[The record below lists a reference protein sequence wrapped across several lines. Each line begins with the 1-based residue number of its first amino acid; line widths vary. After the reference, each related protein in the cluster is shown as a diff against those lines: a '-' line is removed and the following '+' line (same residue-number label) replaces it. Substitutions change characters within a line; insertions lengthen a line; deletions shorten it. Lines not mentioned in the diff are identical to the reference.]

1 MRCRLWHMSS
11 ARIVASSSGR
21 TWSARTAVTTAKTC
35 RSWPTQ
41 RRPRSRPQRAAGNAL
56 ATDRQ
61 SIPVSVGKIVL
72 ALDGMGGDHAPEVVV
87 NGADIARERY
97 PGTSFLLFGDPARL
111 KPLVDKRKGLAKALE
126 IVPAE
131 DEVLAEDKP
140 SFALRRRRKSSMWLA
155 VDAAAQGRAD
165 TVVSAG
171 NTGALLAI
179 SMFAM
184 RMVEGAHRPALA
196 SFLPTARG
204 ETVMLDLGANLEC
217 DAENLAEFGV
227 MGSVFAQVLLGLDK
241 PKVGLLN
248 VGSEELKGHEEL
260 RQAAAWLR
268 REGAPVDFQG
278 FIEGNDIGT
287 GNIDVVVTDGFT
299 GNVALKTIEG
309 TAKLYTQFVRD
320 AFRTST
326 FAKIG
331 YLFASGAWVKLRKRV
346 DPRRY
351 NGGVF
356 LGLDGVCVKSHGGTD
371 ALGFAYAI
379 GVAVDMVRY
388 HYKDKVIE
396 SLARLH
402 AAAPA
407 ADAEPALQ
415 ASGSGA

>member
-1 MRCRLWHMSS
+1 M
-11 ARIVASSSGR
+11 
-21 TWSARTAVTTAKTC
+21 
-35 RSWPTQ
+35 
-41 RRPRSRPQRAAGNAL
+41 
-56 ATDRQ
+56 
-61 SIPVSVGKIVL
+61 SVGKVVL
-72 ALDGMGGDHAPEVVV
+72 ALDGMGGDNAPEVVV

-97 PGTSFLLFGDPARL
+97 PGASFLLFGDPARL
-111 KPLVDKRKGLAKALE
+111 KPLVDRRKGLSQALE

-131 DEVLAEDKP
+131 DAVSADDKP
-140 SFALRRRRKSSMWLA
+140 SFALRRRRQSSMWLA

-184 RMVEGAHRPALA
+184 RMLEGAHRPALA
-196 SFLPTARG
+196 SFMPTNRG
-204 ETVMLDLGANLEC
+204 ETVMLDLGANIEC
-217 DAENLAEFGV
+217 DADNLAQFAV
-227 MGSVFAQVLLGLDK
+227 MGSVFAQVLLGLSE

-260 RQAAAWLR
+260 RQAAMMLR
-268 REGAPVDFQG
+268 REGSPVSFHG
-278 FIEGNDIGT
+278 FVEGNDIGA
-287 GNIDVVVTDGFT
+287 GKVDVVVTDGFT
-299 GNVALKTIEG
+299 GNIALKAIEG
-309 TAKLYTQFVRD
+309 TAKLTFQFVGD

-331 YLFASGAWVKLRKRV
+331 YLFAAGAWKKLRKRV

-356 LGLDGVCVKSHGGTD
+356 LGLNGVCVKSHGGTD

-388 HYKDKVIE
+388 EYKNKLVE
-396 SLARLH
+396 GLAKLH
-402 AAAPA
+402 QATSAA
-407 ADAEPALQ
+407 EEQALQ
-415 ASGSGA
+415 AGGGSA

>member
-1 MRCRLWHMSS
+1 MS
-11 ARIVASSSGR
+11 
-21 TWSARTAVTTAKTC
+21 
-35 RSWPTQ
+35 
-41 RRPRSRPQRAAGNAL
+41 
-56 ATDRQ
+56 TD
-61 SIPVSVGKIVL
+61 KIIL

-97 PGTSFLLFGDPARL
+97 PGTSFLLFGDPVRL
-111 KPLVDKRKGLAKALE
+111 KTLVDKRKGLAKSLE

-131 DEVLAEDKP
+131 DTVLAEDKP

-165 TVVSAG
+165 TIVSAG

-179 SMFAM
+179 SMVAM
-184 RMVEGAHRPALA
+184 RMLQGAHRPALA

-217 DAENLAEFGV
+217 DADNLAEFAV
-227 MGSVFAQVLLGLDK
+227 MGSVFAHVLLGLDK

-260 RQAAAWLR
+260 RQAAAQLR
-268 REGAPVDFQG
+268 RDGSPIDFHG
-278 FIEGNDIGT
+278 FVEGNDITSGMV
-287 GNIDVVVTDGFT
+287 DVVVTDGFT
-299 GNVALKTIEG
+299 GNVALKSIEG
-309 TAKLYTQFVRD
+309 TAKLYAQFVREV
-320 AFRTST
+320 FRTST
-326 FAKIG
+326 FAKLG
-331 YLFASGAWVKLRKRV
+331 GLLASGAWIKLRKRT

-379 GVAVDMVRY
+379 GVAVDLVRY
-388 HYKDKVIE
+388 DYKSKLVE
-396 SLARLH
+396 GLAKLH
-402 AAAPA
+402 QAPST
-407 ADAEPALQ
+407 AEVPTTPALQ
-415 ASGSGA
+415 ASGGGE

>member
-1 MRCRLWHMSS
+1 MS
-11 ARIVASSSGR
+11 A
-21 TWSARTAVTTAKTC
+21 
-35 RSWPTQ
+35 
-41 RRPRSRPQRAAGNAL
+41 
-56 ATDRQ
+56 
-61 SIPVSVGKIVL
+61 GKIVL
-72 ALDGMGGDHAPEVVV
+72 ALDGMGGDHAPDVVV

-111 KPLVDKRKGLAKALE
+111 KPLVDKRKGLAKVLE

-131 DEVLAEDKP
+131 DA
-140 SFALRRRRKSSMWLA
+140 
-155 VDAAAQGRAD
+155 DAAAHGRAD

-196 SFLPTARG
+196 SFLPTFRG

-217 DAENLAEFGV
+217 DADNLAEFAV
-227 MGSVFAQVLLGLDK
+227 MGSVFAQVLLGLDR

-260 RQAAAWLR
+260 RQAAGWLR
-268 REGAPVDFQG
+268 RKGSPIDFHG
-278 FIEGNDIGT
+278 FVEGNDITSGM
-287 GNIDVVVTDGFT
+287 IDVVVADGFT
-299 GNVALKTIEG
+299 GNVALKSIEG

-320 AFRTST
+320 TFRTST

-331 YLFASGAWVKLRKRV
+331 YLFAAGALIKMSKRV

-356 LGLDGVCVKSHGGTD
+356 LGLDGICVKSHGGTD

-379 GVAVDMVRY
+379 GVAVDLVRY
-388 HYKDKVIE
+388 EYKNKLVE
-396 SLARLH
+396 GLAKLRQVTS
-402 AAAPA
+402 AAETPSS
-407 ADAEPALQ
+407 PALR
-415 ASGSGA
+415 ASGGAE

>member
-1 MRCRLWHMSS
+1 
-11 ARIVASSSGR
+11 
-21 TWSARTAVTTAKTC
+21 
-35 RSWPTQ
+35 
-41 RRPRSRPQRAAGNAL
+41 
-56 ATDRQ
+56 
-61 SIPVSVGKIVL
+61 
-72 ALDGMGGDHAPEVVV
+72 MGGDHAPDVVV
-87 NGADIARERY
+87 SGADSARERY

-111 KPLVDKRKGLAKALE
+111 KPLVDKRKGLSKVLE

-131 DEVLAEDKP
+131 DAVLAEDKP

-155 VDAAAQGRAD
+155 VEAAAQGRAD
-165 TVVSAG
+165 SVVSAG

-184 RMVEGAHRPALA
+184 RMLEGAHRPALA
-196 SFLPTARG
+196 SLLPTARG

-217 DAENLAEFGV
+217 DAENLSEFAV
-227 MGSVFAQVLLGLDK
+227 MGSIFAQVLLGLDS

-268 REGAPVDFQG
+268 REGSPINFHG
-278 FIEGNDIGT
+278 FVEGNDIGS
-287 GNIDVVVTDGFT
+287 GLIDVVVTDGFT
-299 GNVALKTIEG
+299 GNVALKAIEG

-331 YLFASGAWVKLRKRV
+331 YLFAAGAWIKLSKRV
-346 DPRRY
+346 DPRRR

-371 ALGFAYAI
+371 GLGFAYAI

-388 HYKDKVIE
+388 EYKNKLVEGLGKLHHVISTAE
-396 SLARLH
+396 
-402 AAAPA
+402 APPP
-407 ADAEPALQ
+407 PALQ
-415 ASGSGA
+415 ATGGAE